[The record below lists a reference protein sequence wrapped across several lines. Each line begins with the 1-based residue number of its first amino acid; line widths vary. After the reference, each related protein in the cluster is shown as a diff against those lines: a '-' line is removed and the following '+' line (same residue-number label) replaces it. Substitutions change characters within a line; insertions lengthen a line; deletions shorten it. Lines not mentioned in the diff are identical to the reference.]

1 MEDDVSKIVNLG
13 PKFCIIK
20 YKFLLL
26 FIIASISKVEFT
38 YLMLRSVGSTLRF
51 LL

>member
-1 MEDDVSKIVNLG
+1 MKDDVSKIGNLG
-13 PKFCIIK
+13 LKVCFIK
-20 YKFLLL
+20 YPFLLL

>member
-1 MEDDVSKIVNLG
+1 MEDDVSKIGNLG